1 MRSDYAVRRKLRAV
15 RRTPYAVR
23 RTPYA
28 VRRTPVFPSFTVSE
42 DYYCVPYRIVP
53 YVRVQV

>member
-1 MRSDYAVRRKLRAV
+1 MRSDYAVRRTLR
-15 RRTPYAVR
+15 AVR

-53 YVRVQV
+53 YVRVQVQYM